1 MTFKISRV
9 TIGVLLILLGTL
21 LLLQSLGFVTGT
33 LGNAVWGLLLGLGGA
48 LFTRLALRHKV
59 QWWWWLP
66 GLGMFGL
73 AAANFM
79 ELLAPALAE
88 RFAGLLVLG
97 GLGLGFVLIYLTQSI
112 NWWALIPGGVML
124 TLGVI
129 SVVENQPLAGFK
141 TDGLFFLGLGLT
153 FLVLWLIPTPFG
165 RLTWAILP
173 ALPLLI
179 FGLWLGFNQD
189 PAIWNIIWP
198 AAILLVGLWLLGRG
212 FRRRGV

>member
-1 MTFKISRV
+1 MTIKISR
-9 TIGVLLILLGTL
+9 TMIGVFLILLGTL
-21 LLLQSLGFVTGT
+21 LLLQSLGVLDDR
-33 LGNAVWGLLLGLGGA
+33 LGNAVWGVLLGLGGL
-48 LFTRLALRHKV
+48 LFTSLALRHKV

-66 GLGMFGL
+66 GLGMLGL

-79 ELLAPALAE
+79 ELLAPALAV

-97 GLGLGFVLIYLTQSI
+97 SLGLGFVMIYLSQRI
-112 NWWALIPGGVML
+112 NWWALIPSGVLL
-124 TLGVI
+124 TLGAI

-153 FLVLWLIPTPFG
+153 FIVLWLIPTPFG
-165 RLTWAILP
+165 RLTWAIFP

-198 AAILLVGLWLLGRG
+198 AAILLLGLWLLGRG
-212 FRRRGV
+212 FFRRR